1 MTNEPRD
8 YRFIGDFLKI
18 SETML
23 VSKKSKLDA
32 LMRLPAF
39 REDGLKVNIR
49 PALLRKTGVE
59 R

>member
-8 YRFIGDFLKI
+8 HRFIGDLLKI

-32 LMRLPAF
+32 LMRLPALL
-39 REDGLKVNIR
+39 EDGLKVNIR
-49 PALLRKTGVE
+49 PALL
-59 R
+59 